1 MHGAHA
7 IHSSTCERPL
17 VAQGSV
23 ARPSAGKGES
33 ASKAMSKLVGKHL
46 REVSYYPS
54 DDDYEHMA
62 ALRLKCKDAKEALA
76 RSEGSAEEVNNL
88 ARQVGT
94 LPDLPSPGS
103 LPDLC
108 HPWLLH
114 PSTAQTCDSAPAHPL
129 PSCPLCMVLPSWQ
142 KCSQHGACTAEKDTS
157 TVIACANERAGPGAR
172 PEDLQGAR
180 NCGVQEGNLQ
190 LVPRGLH
197 LHRQRH
203 HPSAGEEVHRCAD
216 SP

>member
-7 IHSSTCERPL
+7 IHSSTCERQL

-62 ALRLKCKDAKEALA
+62 ALWLKCKDAKEALA
-76 RSEGSAEEVNNL
+76 RSERSPEEVNIL

-108 HPWLLH
+108 HPCLLH
-114 PSTAQTCDSAPAHPL
+114 PITVQMCDSAPAHPL
-129 PSCPLCMVLPSWQ
+129 PSCPLCTVLPSWQ
-142 KCSQHGACTAEKDTS
+142 KCSQHGACTAERDTS
-157 TVIACANERAGPGAR
+157 TVITCANERVGPGAR
-172 PEDLQGAR
+172 PEDLQGAC

-190 LVPRGLH
+190 LVP
-197 LHRQRH
+197 
-203 HPSAGEEVHRCAD
+203 
-216 SP
+216 